1 MEVLNFEVILKLGP
15 TLKIITRTR
24 YNWWDLLGD
33 VGGLND
39 GLHVVGY
46 FLLSAYASFRFKQ
59 SILDDVRVDGEA
71 LKKSSKQTQYENSV
85 RYQTVINKIN
95 GKNDM

>member
-1 MEVLNFEVILKLGP
+1 MEVLNFELILKLGP
-15 TLKIITRTR
+15 TIKIITRTR

-59 SILDDVRVDGEA
+59 SILDDVKVDG
-71 LKKSSKQTQYENSV
+71 
-85 RYQTVINKIN
+85 
-95 GKNDM
+95 